1 MKALDVLERAI
12 SLVHGQRAKDYGD
25 AADSFQ
31 RIADGWN
38 IIVRSTD
45 GDLTPEH
52 VALMLDWMKSARLL
66 QSMAH
71 ADSWVDKAG
80 YASLGAELALREPER
95 LPTAPSRLNG
105 NGCVGPNDIAPHAAD
120 YSQR

>member
-1 MKALDVLERAI
+1 MKALDVLEKAI

-66 QSMAH
+66 QSMDH

-80 YASLGAELALREPER
+80 YAALGAQIAITAPER
-95 LPTAPSRLNG
+95 SPTAPSKANG

-120 YSQR
+120 YSQG

>member
-12 SLVHGQRAKDYGD
+12 SLVHGQRAKDYGS

-66 QSMAH
+66 QSMDH
-71 ADSWVDKAG
+71 AWRG
-80 YASLGAELALREPER
+80 Y
-95 LPTAPSRLNG
+95 
-105 NGCVGPNDIAPHAAD
+105 VGP
-120 YSQR
+120 